1 MDVELPDGTLI
12 EGVPDG
18 MTKADLVAKLK
29 SNGYD
34 TGWYKAPEPGFIDR
48 IKSALTPDP
57 DRAPMPSTAE
67 TINAPSSEFDT
78 GATEVPDDR
87 ISLPGSVMD
96 GFTPRENGQ
105 GMPIEAGMGPMRK
118 DFYDQTRAGLLSAPV
133 QAHAVAAQA
142 GGQVGKVAA
151 DSLAGRMAAEERIA
165 AGDTQPRTMQELG
178 DQTNATLT
186 AQPLRSE
193 AAKEANRTWLAE
205 NSAAAIEGIKRF
217 TKMDQA
223 DAEAELQQMVKY
235 GVKPSWVDG
244 SMPEATL
251 MQAASANIGATG
263 PALQKA
269 LLGLSEAAA
278 DQPMLQLPWKDYAKR
293 TPRELE
299 AMVADLDK
307 QIRTA
312 RNVGGKIEAG
322 SWNDVVST
330 MGPSLATN
338 MPPLIA
344 AALVAAKNPAAG
356 MAIANGGLG
365 VMGLQKFGDSYLKG
379 QMKGLSAG
387 DNLTQASLGAAAEII
402 PEKLSLNALFAAFKT
417 LGKGAAIE
425 TVKAFAKQQLT
436 EHATE
441 QVTTIADH
449 MIDKAYT
456 EPNKSLESLW
466 SEMKQTAMATAI
478 QAPILAAGGAAA
490 HITGQAAVSAQQ
502 RMAEARDVTAGMQF
516 NPAAIDAAARQ
527 SLDPANAQMQ
537 EVGGML
543 SAPVVPHATPA
554 DVAAAP
560 TPQAAAV
567 AIADIGAGIAG
578 GTPVA
583 EALASTQSEID
594 ALLAD
599 PVIESAAL
607 PQTPAVPPMA
617 QPGAVAAD
625 PALTTAVQPIVNAAN
640 PAMSGTESDTKSL
653 GFVEAFGSMASGM
666 SDALYA
672 QAFDALQKGKNT
684 ISGVKDPI
692 LQRAKAAFDGGLIQ
706 SPADIRKF
714 EQKGYPEAQA
724 ATTMPADQADRDF
737 DAAMGDLGTI
747 VGAGAT
753 AGVKDSLTVE
763 AGQPSAA
770 EKSITRIKGGKLD
783 IAGFSREDVADSL
796 KTAKIVAT
804 VTAGKNGRV
813 LVSVTDRAG
822 NPSKISI
829 KQQNAIKT
837 ALMGKTAKAP
847 KPRKFT
853 GNLRNDINLLAPGL
867 YAEVARGG
875 DGGGV
880 EHIDLSIVAEQL
892 LDEGYSLPR
901 TATGKGSD
909 AVIEIIQQDIANGG
923 GTLNERRMVEAMTEE
938 ETKRHRSDVLRL
950 ADEYGIETKRGIIPR
965 RLEEIEAELEAAIIE
980 EVGIAAKSTASVRD
994 AAIAAG
1000 ISVEE
1005 VDALIDQ
1012 IADFH
1017 ADETS
1022 ADKFVLMYREQA
1034 NALQEKIDANQEREG
1049 RDGQDASAVE
1059 HLSPQAR
1066 GEVRP
1071 ALELAGQSAEEIRA
1085 DEERVKSV
1093 EAQRLKDEQ
1102 AAENK
1107 RQADAERGAFN
1118 LTGSNRP
1125 ADVLAAQ
1132 GQKDIFSQPVDAA
1145 AHEAAT
1151 SPKNDKP
1158 EPTPAQIQAGN
1169 YPKGHAT
1176 IAGLDISIENP
1187 EGSTRSGTDADGKP
1201 WSVTMKSHYGYIKGT
1216 VGNDKDHVDVFV
1228 KPGTPEDYSGPVFV
1242 IDQKKANGHFDEH
1255 KIMLGWT
1262 MQAGAVVAYKE
1273 NYAKDWQGMGPVTRM
1288 SIDELK
1294 AWLQSGDLTRRA
1306 SDASESERKYAEID
1320 QGFAENREAMKG
1332 LKVGDKVSWINR
1344 GTFTQADGTK
1354 LVDPVRTGTITKMQ
1368 DADQGIF
1375 QIDGN
1380 ISHGA
1385 RFLTKIEEQPKQ
1397 TASAGEPAKKK
1408 TAKKPAAD
1416 PMQAIRDFYTPG
1428 NIIHVDYWNQQ
1439 DKVLAFDEKTPGDWS
1454 VTVQQVKKLGEEW
1467 VPAGEVRE
1475 HRTTPGKDRIVD
1487 RVSEP
1492 VVEDPDK
1499 AAAMKADADF
1509 DDALGELGDIIGKNF
1524 RATFTPEQEQ
1534 KLLPVLTKLFDA
1546 AFRKG
1551 YYKFKEAARFV
1562 LDAIQS
1568 KFGADVADQITID
1581 HLQGAYIGMAG
1592 RYKEQGADKVTVVA
1606 AVESKAELADN
1617 AAASTMEN
1625 GGIDNGPDQRSS
1637 TDLERDSEDA
1647 DPADGLGEDGVRAG
1661 RSGDVGARESGVSG
1675 TEAEGGPGRSGSLF
1689 GPEAPAAGEPGDQSI
1704 YTGAGRPVVEAGAAG
1719 SGIDSG
1725 SDSDSIDGSPIEPA
1739 TTDLFAELAE
1749 SRVSLDEAKAKQQ
1762 AADRLEHKPG
1772 LASIRETLPILT
1784 DGQQQDVHTAE
1795 TRFTRP
1801 DGYGMLFTNG
1811 TGTGKT
1817 FTGLGIIKRMAVSGK
1832 RNVIIAVPNDKIADD
1847 WRKSGKLLGLD
1858 ISLLENTKD
1867 AGRGIVITTY
1877 ANFGQNPELA
1887 RREWDLVVSD
1897 EAHKLAM
1904 NASGEATLALD
1915 ALQALTLHPDGV
1927 YTRARM
1933 LHADL
1938 YARLDELES
1947 LAKSQRTSDDER
1959 NWHAESGTQTK
1970 IEVLRRE
1977 IEAKV
1982 DAIKA
1987 DVAARQ
1993 GEQRPRALFLSA
2005 TPFAYEKTVDWAN
2018 GYLFDYNEG
2027 RGDERNEFRGYN
2039 EGSNHDQFFMQHFGY
2054 RMRYGKL
2061 TEPDSKVDRG
2071 LMQRQF
2077 NGWLKKRGAVAG
2089 RMLDVKADYDRRFI
2103 LVESAIGTRIDQAL
2117 EWFETQ
2123 RKAQNK
2129 GTGEAGERIAAIM
2142 AKADPRAVALGKL
2155 RDKIAE
2161 KFDYLSRRYLLEAIK
2176 AQEVVPHVRE
2186 HVALGRKVVVFHDY
2200 KKGGGFNPFRISLIS
2215 GNAESKEAQE
2225 ENEAYNRVVEEFT
2238 TEFADLIESDLWRAS
2253 SPITTFQQEFPGV
2266 LLFNGNVPK
2275 AQRRA
2280 NIEKFQDDASGPQ
2293 IILVQSDAGKEGISL
2308 HDTTGNHQ
2316 RVLFNLGQPTAPTTA
2331 IQQEGR
2337 IYRTGQV
2344 TDAIFRY
2351 LNTGT
2356 DWEKWAFATT
2366 IAQRASAAE
2375 NLGMG
2380 EQARALK
2387 DAFIAGFEE
2396 SDDYRAGMDGEGK
2409 GGKER
2414 DRAANEAIT
2423 EYDRARAFYF
2433 GTQKKTSKTKAQEGT
2448 DYFATPE
2455 PVGLKMMEWADI
2467 RPGEAVL
2474 EPSAGHGAIARW
2486 MPDTAVRTAIEP
2498 SMTLRS
2504 RLAMVFDGTML
2515 DHDFEDLN
2523 IVNKYDAIVMNPP
2536 FGSGGKTAIEHVA
2549 KAARHLRDG
2558 GRIVALIPRGPAADK
2573 RFDKWFY
2580 EEDTRPAKPLYTH
2593 PEHGPIYENDILTM
2607 AHFGSDLKIGGPLA
2621 IDKDGGAAYVRPKG
2635 EAKSSAINLV
2645 ALKSVQPGK
2654 RTESYKPAEGL
2665 SLVADVVMPSVTFE
2679 RAGTQ
2684 VATRIVVIEKSPD
2697 SPQQFSPSFTDVEDI
2712 NDLFDR
2718 MEGLT
2723 IEGRAKPE
2731 VVEVEVAPAKTG
2743 KAAKPVV
2750 DQEAAK
2756 AAAETMGLE
2765 IVEHVTQK
2773 GKTLRGVV
2781 RTDLTRDQAKEI
2793 DEFTFK
2799 KDGGWFIR
2807 EKHLVAKADDGGSA
2821 LESRADAM
2829 TREQAEMI
2837 IAASRGGIHTGEIVG
2852 SIRAGLH
2859 QSIGKAVID
2868 RLEQKGLLRILKTAD
2883 DLPYG
2888 LTLSKKGTAIYDGR
2902 VAYLIADRM
2911 HPETAIREVL
2921 HEIGAHHG
2929 LEGMLGKEGYA
2940 TLVRRVRA
2948 MDKFGNQRVRD
2959 AFATVRQLYPEY
2971 ADNSAEFMHE
2981 VLANIGQDADIQ
2993 AKPWWQEMLAVVKRW
3008 IVQLGY
3014 GGLIKPGDIQDMVL
3028 HSLKVASGEN
3038 HIEDSRGMVPAMA
3051 SKVGAGGTEV
3061 DYAGSLAMFL
3071 QEKTGTVLGR
3081 WKGKMPAAD
3090 QRALFGRVLGK
3101 GTIVIDGERET
3112 VANQVKV
3119 AFGQDYDDRAVTSWR
3134 DLNRAPSESRQPR
3147 QQALPN
3153 TGAPPAPAPVRQTP
3167 MGLQGGA
3174 TGNNA
3179 SWNGYQA
3186 SKLDDVIRTLQDK
3199 HIDSKRTVQ
3208 AIKAAGR
3215 QVADKW
3221 DVYLQESL
3229 FHGRAAKRT
3238 LEFVETELTPL
3249 AQDLAMR
3256 GLTLDELDQY
3266 LHARH
3271 AEEANALIASR
3282 NPAMPD
3288 GGSGM
3293 TNQQA
3298 RDYLANLDP
3307 SKRRRL
3313 EASAAKVDAIIAH
3326 TRQLYVSYGLESQET
3341 IDGWADTFAHYVP
3354 LMRED
3359 KDGGMGIGQGFSIKG
3374 KESKA
3379 RTGSTRAVVDIMAN
3393 IAMQR
3398 ERAIV
3403 RGEKNRVSVSLL
3415 GLAKLNPN
3423 PDFWTVDRI
3432 PMIHAFNPTT
3442 GLVESYPDPMHES
3455 RENVVVA
3462 KVPDGKGGVQQ
3473 RSVTFN
3479 ENNEQAMAMAL
3490 ALKNLDTA
3498 QLEGDLGAMA
3508 KVTRYFAAINTQ
3520 WNPIFGVTNLVRDV
3534 QDAMLNLSSTPIAG
3548 HKADVLKHTLGAL
3561 RGIYIDT
3568 RQMRRGQPAT
3578 SSYAQLWEEFQHEGG
3593 QTGYRDMF
3601 RTSADRARDI
3611 EKLINPHGWTDS
3623 KLGKIFTAGGALKVP
3638 MTVAQDV
3645 AAPIFDW
3652 LSDYNESME
3661 NAVRL
3666 SAYKVG
3672 LEQGMSKQRAAE
3684 MAKGL
3689 TVNFNRK
3696 GQVAQ
3701 HAGMLYAFFN
3711 ASMQG
3716 SGRIA
3721 QTLFTIQG
3729 NDIKT
3734 VRLSKAGQK
3743 IVAGGILLGSLQA
3756 LMLMAAGFGDDEPP
3770 EFVRERNTI
3779 IPIGNKKYITIP
3791 MPLGFAVLPNIGRIA
3806 TEFVMGGFKD
3816 PVKHITRLLGIAA
3829 DAFNP
3834 IGGNGTVLQ
3843 MIMPT
3848 AFDPLA
3854 AIAENKDWT
3863 KKPIAKVAYDKTTPG
3878 HKLWKDTAST
3888 PSKLIA
3894 EAINTMSGGNEDV
3907 AGRLSPTPDQ
3917 IDYLF
3922 GQVTGGVGRELS
3934 KSEQSIMATARG
3946 EDLPPHK
3953 IPLVGRFYGDA
3964 GAQSSQAT
3972 TFYNN
3977 INRIN
3982 EYEARIKG
3990 LRERRQGAEAAK
4002 FITENPEARMV
4013 MRANYAE
4020 RQVQKLRK
4028 EKHDL
4033 VEKDAPRERIK
4044 ALEDRIKAEM
4054 QRFNDAVKASKQREK
4069 EAA

>member
-1 MDVELPDGTLI
+1 MASIRNCIKTLKKSGELSEDIAQQVQAAVAQHIKDGYSAKDAAREAVDDVLSDLRSELIDVYEQIGLTADG
-12 EGVPDG
+12 
-18 MTKADLVAKLK
+18 K
-29 SNGYD
+29 
-34 TGWYKAPEPGFIDR
+34 EP
-48 IKSALTPDP
+48 
-57 DRAPMPSTAE
+57 
-67 TINAPSSEFDT
+67 
-78 GATEVPDDR
+78 V
-87 ISLPGSVMD
+87 SLPGD
-96 GFTPRENGQ
+96 
-105 GMPIEAGMGPMRK
+105 
-118 DFYDQTRAGLLSAPV
+118 
-133 QAHAVAAQA
+133 
-142 GGQVGKVAA
+142 
-151 DSLAGRMAAEERIA
+151 
-165 AGDTQPRTMQELG
+165 
-178 DQTNATLT
+178 
-186 AQPLRSE
+186 
-193 AAKEANRTWLAE
+193 
-205 NSAAAIEGIKRF
+205 
-217 TKMDQA
+217 
-223 DAEAELQQMVKY
+223 
-235 GVKPSWVDG
+235 
-244 SMPEATL
+244 
-251 MQAASANIGATG
+251 
-263 PALQKA
+263 
-269 LLGLSEAAA
+269 
-278 DQPMLQLPWKDYAKR
+278 
-293 TPRELE
+293 
-299 AMVADLDK
+299 
-307 QIRTA
+307 
-312 RNVGGKIEAG
+312 
-322 SWNDVVST
+322 
-330 MGPSLATN
+330 
-338 MPPLIA
+338 
-344 AALVAAKNPAAG
+344 
-356 MAIANGGLG
+356 
-365 VMGLQKFGDSYLKG
+365 
-379 QMKGLSAG
+379 
-387 DNLTQASLGAAAEII
+387 
-402 PEKLSLNALFAAFKT
+402 
-417 LGKGAAIE
+417 
-425 TVKAFAKQQLT
+425 
-436 EHATE
+436 
-441 QVTTIADH
+441 
-449 MIDKAYT
+449 
-456 EPNKSLESLW
+456 
-466 SEMKQTAMATAI
+466 
-478 QAPILAAGGAAA
+478 
-490 HITGQAAVSAQQ
+490 
-502 RMAEARDVTAGMQF
+502 
-516 NPAAIDAAARQ
+516 
-527 SLDPANAQMQ
+527 
-537 EVGGML
+537 
-543 SAPVVPHATPA
+543 
-554 DVAAAP
+554 
-560 TPQAAAV
+560 
-567 AIADIGAGIAG
+567 
-578 GTPVA
+578 
-583 EALASTQSEID
+583 
-594 ALLAD
+594 
-599 PVIESAAL
+599 
-607 PQTPAVPPMA
+607 
-617 QPGAVAAD
+617 
-625 PALTTAVQPIVNAAN
+625 
-640 PAMSGTESDTKSL
+640 
-653 GFVEAFGSMASGM
+653 
-666 SDALYA
+666 
-672 QAFDALQKGKNT
+672 
-684 ISGVKDPI
+684 
-692 LQRAKAAFDGGLIQ
+692 
-706 SPADIRKF
+706 
-714 EQKGYPEAQA
+714 
-724 ATTMPADQADRDF
+724 
-737 DAAMGDLGTI
+737 
-747 VGAGAT
+747 
-753 AGVKDSLTVE
+753 
-763 AGQPSAA
+763 
-770 EKSITRIKGGKLD
+770 
-783 IAGFSREDVADSL
+783 
-796 KTAKIVAT
+796 
-804 VTAGKNGRV
+804 AGK
-813 LVSVTDRAG
+813 
-822 NPSKISI
+822 
-829 KQQNAIKT
+829 
-837 ALMGKTAKAP
+837 
-847 KPRKFT
+847 
-853 GNLRNDINLLAPGL
+853 
-867 YAEVARGG
+867 E
-875 DGGGV
+875 
-880 EHIDLSIVAEQL
+880 
-892 LDEGYSLPR
+892 
-901 TATGKGSD
+901 
-909 AVIEIIQQDIANGG
+909 
-923 GTLNERRMVEAMTEE
+923 
-938 ETKRHRSDVLRL
+938 
-950 ADEYGIETKRGIIPR
+950 
-965 RLEEIEAELEAAIIE
+965 
-980 EVGIAAKSTASVRD
+980 
-994 AAIAAG
+994 
-1000 ISVEE
+1000 
-1005 VDALIDQ
+1005 
-1012 IADFH
+1012 
-1017 ADETS
+1017 
-1022 ADKFVLMYREQA
+1022 
-1034 NALQEKIDANQEREG
+1034 
-1049 RDGQDASAVE
+1049 
-1059 HLSPQAR
+1059 
-1066 GEVRP
+1066 
-1071 ALELAGQSAEEIRA
+1071 
-1085 DEERVKSV
+1085 
-1093 EAQRLKDEQ
+1093 
-1102 AAENK
+1102 
-1107 RQADAERGAFN
+1107 
-1118 LTGSNRP
+1118 
-1125 ADVLAAQ
+1125 
-1132 GQKDIFSQPVDAA
+1132 
-1145 AHEAAT
+1145 
-1151 SPKNDKP
+1151 
-1158 EPTPAQIQAGN
+1158 
-1169 YPKGHAT
+1169 
-1176 IAGLDISIENP
+1176 
-1187 EGSTRSGTDADGKP
+1187 
-1201 WSVTMKSHYGYIKGT
+1201 
-1216 VGNDKDHVDVFV
+1216 
-1228 KPGTPEDYSGPVFV
+1228 
-1242 IDQKKANGHFDEH
+1242 
-1255 KIMLGWT
+1255 
-1262 MQAGAVVAYKE
+1262 
-1273 NYAKDWQGMGPVTRM
+1273 
-1288 SIDELK
+1288 
-1294 AWLQSGDLTRRA
+1294 
-1306 SDASESERKYAEID
+1306 
-1320 QGFAENREAMKG
+1320 
-1332 LKVGDKVSWINR
+1332 
-1344 GTFTQADGTK
+1344 
-1354 LVDPVRTGTITKMQ
+1354 
-1368 DADQGIF
+1368 
-1375 QIDGN
+1375 
-1380 ISHGA
+1380 
-1385 RFLTKIEEQPKQ
+1385 
-1397 TASAGEPAKKK
+1397 
-1408 TAKKPAAD
+1408 
-1416 PMQAIRDFYTPG
+1416 
-1428 NIIHVDYWNQQ
+1428 
-1439 DKVLAFDEKTPGDWS
+1439 
-1454 VTVQQVKKLGEEW
+1454 
-1467 VPAGEVRE
+1467 
-1475 HRTTPGKDRIVD
+1475 
-1487 RVSEP
+1487 
-1492 VVEDPDK
+1492 
-1499 AAAMKADADF
+1499 KADADF
-1509 DDALGELGDIIGKNF
+1509 DEAMAELGDIIGKNF

-1534 KLLPVLTKLFDA
+1534 KLIPVLTKLFDA

-1568 KFGADVADQITID
+1568 KFGADVSDQITID

-1592 RYKEQGADKVTVVA
+1592 RYKDQGADKVTVVA

-1617 AAASTMEN
+1617 AAASTMES
-1625 GGIDNGPDQRSS
+1625 GDIDNGPDQRSS

-1647 DPADGLGEDGVRAG
+1647 DPADGLGEDGIRPG
-1661 RSGDVGARESGVSG
+1661 RSGDVGDRESRVSG
-1675 TEAEGGPGRSGSLF
+1675 TEAQGRAGSGSSLF
-1689 GPEAPAAGEPGDQSI
+1689 GPEAPASGEPGDQSI
-1704 YTGAGRPVVEAGAAG
+1704 YTGAGRSDVEAGAPG
-1719 SGIDSG
+1719 SGVDSR
-1725 SDSDSIDGSPIEPA
+1725 SDSDSLDGSPIEPA
-1739 TTDLFAELAE
+1739 ATDLFAELAE

-1772 LASIRETLPILT
+1772 LANIRETLPILT
-1784 DGQQQDVHTAE
+1784 EGQQEDVHIAE
-1795 TRFTRP
+1795 TRFAVP

-1817 FTGLGIIKRMAVSGK
+1817 FTGLGIIKRMAVAGK
-1832 RNVIIAVPNDKIADD
+1832 RNIIIAVPNDKIADD

-1887 RREWDLVVSD
+1887 HREWDLVVSD

-1938 YARLDELES
+1938 YARLAELED
-1947 LAKSQRTSDDER
+1947 LAKSQRNSDDER

-1970 IEVLRRE
+1970 IEALLRE
-1977 IEAKV
+1977 IDAKV
-1982 DAIKA
+1982 AAIKE

-2027 RGDERNEFRGYN
+2027 RGDELNQFRDYS

-2123 RKAQNK
+2123 RKARNK

-2186 HVALGRKVVVFHDY
+2186 HLALGRKVVVFHDY
-2200 KKGGGFNPFRISLIS
+2200 KKGGGFNPFRISTIS
-2215 GNAESKEAQE
+2215 GTAESKEAQA

-2253 SPITTFQQEFPGV
+2253 SPITTFQKEFPGV

-2280 NIEKFQDDASGPQ
+2280 AVEKFQDDASGPQ
-2293 IILVQSDAGKEGISL
+2293 VILVQSDAGKEGISL
-2308 HDTTGNHQ
+2308 HDTTGAHQ

-2396 SDDYRAGMDGEGK
+2396 SDDYRAGMEGEGK

-2433 GTQKKTSKTKAQEGT
+2433 GTQKKTSKTKAKEGV

-2455 PVGLKMMEWADI
+2455 PVGIKMMEWADI

-2486 MPDTAVRTAIEP
+2486 MPETAVRTAIEP
-2498 SMTLRS
+2498 NMTLRS

-2536 FGSGGKTAIEHVA
+2536 FGFGGKTAIDHVA

-2580 EEDTRPAKPLYTH
+2580 EENERPAKPIGRVNGKDVFSGDTAVIRGRDWEIKKVQSNGQLVQVSGGGFGTFANA
-2593 PEHGPIYENDILTM
+2593 GDISEIKPT
-2607 AHFGSDLKIGGPLA
+2607 
-2621 IDKDGGAAYVRPKG
+2621 
-2635 EAKSSAINLV
+2635 
-2645 ALKSVQPGK
+2645 GK

-2665 SLVADVVMPSVTFE
+2665 NLVADVVMPNVTFE
-2679 RAGTQ
+2679 RAATQ

-2697 SPQQFSPSFTDVEDI
+2697 APQLFSPSFADVEDI

-2765 IVEHVTQK
+2765 IVEHVTKK

-2807 EKHLVAKADDGGSA
+2807 EKHLVAV
-2821 LESRADAM
+2821 LESRAQTLPNSDDRTGK
-2829 TREQAEMI
+2829 TRQASTI
-2837 IAASRGGIHTGEIVG
+2837 TGETPA

-2883 DLPYG
+2883 DLPHG
-2888 LTLSKKGTAIYDGR
+2888 LTISETGTALYDGN

-2911 HPETAIREVL
+2911 QPETAVREVL
-2921 HEIGAHHG
+2921 HEIGEHHG
-2929 LEGMLGKEGYA
+2929 LEGMLGKDGYA
-2940 TLVRRVRA
+2940 ALVRRVRA
-2948 MDKFGNQRVRD
+2948 MEKFGNQRVRD
-2959 AFATVRQLYPEY
+2959 VFATVRDLYPEY
-2971 ADNSAEFMHE
+2971 AEDSAEFMHE

-2993 AKPWWQEMLAVVKRW
+2993 AKPWWKEMLAAVKRW

-3014 GGLIKPGDIQDMVL
+3014 GGLIRDGDIQDMVL
-3028 HSLKVASGEN
+3028 HSLKVAAGERQ
-3038 HIEDSRGMVPAMA
+3038 IDAEADIV
-3051 SKVGAGGTEV
+3051 K
-3061 DYAGSLAMFL
+3061 
-3071 QEKTGTVLGR
+3071 
-3081 WKGKMPAAD
+3081 PAAG
-3090 QRALFGRVLGK
+3090 L
-3101 GTIVIDGERET
+3101 
-3112 VANQVKV
+3112 
-3119 AFGQDYDDRAVTSWR
+3119 
-3134 DLNRAPSESRQPR
+3134 ESRQAR

-3153 TGAPPAPAPVRQTP
+3153 TGATPPAPPTRQTP

-3199 HIDSKRTVQ
+3199 HIDSKRAVQ

-3221 DVYLQESL
+3221 DVYLQETL

-3238 LEFVETELTPL
+3238 LDFVETELTPL

-3271 AEEANALIASR
+3271 AEEANALIAQR
-3282 NPAMPD
+3282 NPSIPD

-3298 RDYLANLDP
+3298 HDYFANLDP
-3307 SKRRRL
+3307 SKRKRL
-3313 EASAAKVDAIIAH
+3313 EASAARVDAIIDR

-3341 IDGWADTFAHYVP
+3341 IDGWSDTFKHYVP

-3359 KDGGMGIGQGFSIKG
+3359 KDGAMGIGQGFSIKG
-3374 KESKA
+3374 KESKS

-3423 PDFWTVDRI
+3423 PDFWMTDRI
-3432 PMIHAFNPTT
+3432 PMITGLNPAT
-3442 GLVESYPDPMHES
+3442 GLVETYPDPIYKS

-3462 KVPDGKGGVQQ
+3462 KVPDGKGGIQERAV
-3473 RSVTFN
+3473 VFN
-3479 ENNEQAMAMAL
+3479 DENELAMNMAR
-3490 ALKNLDTA
+3490 ALKNLDAA
-3498 QLEGDLGAMA
+3498 QLEGLMGAA
-3508 KVTRYFAAINTQ
+3508 SRVTRYFASINTQ
-3520 WNPIFGVTNLVRDV
+3520 YNPVFGVTNLVRDV
-3534 QDAMLNLSSTPIAG
+3534 QDAMLNLTSTPIAG
-3548 HKADVLKHTLGAL
+3548 HKADVLKHTLSAL

-3568 RQMRRGQPAT
+3568 RQMRKGQPAT
-3578 SSYAQLWEEFQHEGG
+3578 SAYAQLWEEFQHEGG

-3601 RTSADRARDI
+3601 RTSADRARAI
-3611 EKLINPHGWTDS
+3611 EKAIDPMKWMDS
-3623 KLGKIFTAGGALKVP
+3623 TLGQIFTAGGALRVP
-3638 MTVAQDV
+3638 MAVAQQK
-3645 AAPIFDW
+3645 ATWLFDW

-3666 SAYKVG
+3666 AAYKVG
-3672 LEQGMSKQRAAE
+3672 LEQGMSKQQAAA
-3684 MAKGL
+3684 MAKSL

-3696 GQVAQ
+3696 GQIGMQ
-3701 HAGMLYAFFN
+3701 AGALYAFFN

-3716 SGRIA
+3716 TGRIA

-3734 VRLSKAGQK
+3734 IRLSKAGQK
-3743 IVAGGILLGSLQA
+3743 IVAGGILLGSMQA
-3756 LMLMAAGFGDDEPP
+3756 LMLLAAGFDDDEPP

-3806 TEFVMGGFKD
+3806 TEFVMGGFKS
-3816 PVKHITRLLGIAA
+3816 PAKHVTRLLGIMA

-3834 IGGNGTVLQ
+3834 VGGNGTVLQ
-3843 MIMPT
+3843 MVTPT
-3848 AFDPLA
+3848 ALDPLA

-3878 HKLWKDTAST
+3878 HRLWKDTAST
-3888 PSKLIA
+3888 PGKLVA
-3894 EAINTMSGGNEDV
+3894 EAINTMSGGTKYV
-3907 AGRLSPTPDQ
+3907 AGSLSPTPDQ

-3934 KSEQSIMATARG
+3934 KLEQSAAAAYRG

-3953 IPLVGRFYGDA
+3953 IPLAGRFYGDA
-3964 GAQSSQAT
+3964 NAQSSQST

-3982 EYEARIKG
+3982 EYEAQING
-3990 LRERRQGAEAAK
+3990 LRKEGKGSEAAR
-4002 FITENPEARMV
+4002 FIAENPEARMV

-4020 RQVQKLRK
+4020 RHVQKLRK

-4044 ALEDRIKAEM
+4044 AIEDRIKAEM

>member
-1 MDVELPDGTLI
+1 MADISIINAAIERGYSHDEIADILAADAGFDPKAIRGNGYSSAEILGRLGYELPKVSESGDFMRGATTAAKQLPQLGYGLI
-12 EGVPDG
+12 GAAG
-18 MTKADLVAKLK
+18 AVA
-29 SNGYD
+29 
-34 TGWYKAPEPGFIDR
+34 E
-48 IKSALTPDP
+48 SALGEGGVSSAVKEFGVRKYQEAGADIQKDAKETDSLTYSWE
-57 DRAPMPSTAE
+57 RAKQGDYGAMVDWLQYGLGYGGVQALEALASGGIGAVLGKATLKGTAE
-67 TINAPSSEFDT
+67 HLA
-78 GATEVPDDR
+78 
-87 ISLPGSVMD
+87 
-96 GFTPRENGQ
+96 
-105 GMPIEAGMGPMRK
+105 AGM
-118 DFYDQTRAGLLSAPV
+118 V
-133 QAHAVAAQA
+133 
-142 GGQVGKVAA
+142 
-151 DSLAGRMAAEERIA
+151 
-165 AGDTQPRTMQELG
+165 
-178 DQTNATLT
+178 
-186 AQPLRSE
+186 
-193 AAKEANRTWLAE
+193 AKEAARIGAAQEGKALA
-205 NSAAAIEGIKRF
+205 
-217 TKMDQA
+217 A
-223 DAEAELQQMVKY
+223 DVVQRMAVANV
-235 GVKPSWVDG
+235 
-244 SMPEATL
+244 A
-251 MQAASANIGATG
+251 ANIGAKVG
-263 PALQKA
+263 IGAQA
-269 LLGLSEAAA
+269 FGMEGGEIMGGLAEQS
-278 DQPMLQLPWKDYAKR
+278 AKR
-293 TPRELE
+293 GSPLTGDEIAKGLG
-299 AMVADLDK
+299 ATLA
-307 QIRTA
+307 
-312 RNVGGKIEAG
+312 AG
-322 SWNDVVST
+322 SLEFVGDKIGVDLMLGKSG
-330 MGPSLATN
+330 MF
-338 MPPLIA
+338 
-344 AALVAAKNPAAG
+344 KPAAG
-356 MAIANGGLG
+356 MTGIGGR
-365 VMGLQKFGDSYLKG
+365 VAR
-379 QMKGLSAG
+379 AG
-387 DNLTQASLGAAAEII
+387 
-402 PEKLSLNALFAAFKT
+402 
-417 LGKGAAIE
+417 
-425 TVKAFAKQQLT
+425 
-436 EHATE
+436 
-441 QVTTIADH
+441 
-449 MIDKAYT
+449 
-456 EPNKSLESLW
+456 
-466 SEMKQTAMATAI
+466 
-478 QAPILAAGGAAA
+478 
-490 HITGQAAVSAQQ
+490 
-502 RMAEARDVTAGMQF
+502 
-516 NPAAIDAAARQ
+516 
-527 SLDPANAQMQ
+527 
-537 EVGGML
+537 
-543 SAPVVPHATPA
+543 
-554 DVAAAP
+554 VAAAGAIP
-560 TPQAAAV
+560 IESGTEYFQTGLEEWGQGKEANIAPWNQSPEAQRQAFDAAGLGAVGGGAMAVGGGLLTPPSARPAIPRATPEDVASAETPQAAAAAV
-567 AIADIGAGIAG
+567 ADMGAGIA
-578 GTPVA
+578 PPIA
-583 EALASTQSEID
+583 ESLASTQSEID

-599 PVIESAAL
+599 PLTESAAL
-607 PQTPAVPPMA
+607 VQPSSIIPPSVGGNPAL
-617 QPGAVAAD
+617 GAAD
-625 PALTTAVQPIVNAAN
+625 TVPSGPQQLPGHVLGSQPVLPENSGNNTSGGVNLLGDLAN
-640 PAMSGTESDTKSL
+640 GKPGIE
-653 GFVEAFGSMASGM
+653 
-666 SDALYA
+666 
-672 QAFDALQKGKNT
+672 KGAD
-684 ISGVKDPI
+684 VV
-692 LQRAKAAFDGGLIQ
+692 DGGALREMMARMFSISHDRQILDAVVKLI
-706 SPADIRKF
+706 PVDVVNYLAGFKLT
-714 EQKGYPEAQA
+714 PE
-724 ATTMPADQADRDF
+724 MLFHNPSMLEGGLPVPGSNDQVPVPSNVTRAL
-737 DAAMGDLGTI
+737 MN
-747 VGAGAT
+747 AT
-753 AGVKDSLTVE
+753 AGVATEHQTAAGNPGRLSVNNAATIGAGNMNAVALPGAVVLPE
-763 AGQPSAA
+763 AGQAAKVSGSNEPGRLDVNGGTAGGTIDDRHSVTPNSDVVLGAGGVDASSAPSIMPQAKVGAGSTPIVTQQSDNAVPPGLAQMRARVA
-770 EKSITRIKGGKLD
+770 ERQASADAPVVKESLMVPPTAQPASTNSLPIDSEISTPPAGQPDEPAGTVQGVNRIRGGKLE
-783 IAGFSREDVADSL
+783 ITGFGRDEVADVL

-804 VTAGKNGRV
+804 VTAGKDGRV
-813 LVSVTDRAG
+813 LVSATDRAG
-822 NPSKISI
+822 NATKISI
-829 KQQNAIKT
+829 KQQNAISK
-837 ALMGKTAKAP
+837 ALLGASATPKKA
-847 KPRKFT
+847 RKLS
-853 GNLRNDINLLAPGL
+853 GNLKNDLDIIAPGL
-867 YAEVARGG
+867 YGEVARGG
-875 DGGGV
+875 DGEANDAAWGDV
-880 EHIDLSIVAEQL
+880 SLIAEKMR
-892 LDEGYSLPR
+892 DEQGYMLPH
-901 TATGKGSD
+901 D
-909 AVIEIIQQDIANGG
+909 ANGQDLANALRELIRQHAG
-923 GTLNERRMVEAMTEE
+923 GDVVLNEARQAAAMTEE
-938 ETKRHRSDVLRL
+938 ETKRHRSDVLRM

-965 RLEEIEAELEAAIIE
+965 RLEEIEAEVKAAIEQEIGVAGKGMAAAYEAAIE
-980 EVGIAAKSTASVRD
+980 
-994 AAIAAG
+994 AG
-1000 ISVEE
+1000 IQDQA
-1005 VDALIDQ
+1005 DAILDR
-1012 IADFH
+1012 IADFYQG
-1017 ADETS
+1017 ETS
-1022 ADKFVLMYREQA
+1022 ADRDVLLYREQT
-1034 NALQEKIDANQEREG
+1034 NALQEAIDAHQEREG
-1049 RDGQDASAVE
+1049 RDTQGEGAGDNQ
-1059 HLSPQAR
+1059 PQATR
-1066 GEVRP
+1066 GEGRP
-1071 ALELAGQSAEEIRA
+1071 VLELAGQSAEEIRA
-1085 DEERVKSV
+1085 DEERVKSA
-1093 EAQRLKDEQ
+1093 EAQRLKEEQ

-1118 LTGSNRP
+1118 LTGSDRP

-1132 GQKDIFSQPVDAA
+1132 GQQDIFSAPVDAA
-1145 AHEAAT
+1145 AHEAST
-1151 SPKNDKP
+1151 SPHNDKP
-1158 EPTPAQIQAGN
+1158 EPTPAQIEAGN
-1169 YPKGHAT
+1169 YSKGHAT
-1176 IAGLDISIENP
+1176 VAGLDISIENP
-1187 EGSTRSGTDADGKP
+1187 EGSTRSGTDANGKA
-1201 WSVTMKSHYGYIKGT
+1201 WSVTMKSHYGYIRGT
-1216 VGNDKDHVDVFV
+1216 VSNDKDHVDVFI
-1228 KPGTPEDYSGPVFV
+1228 KPGTPTDYSGPIFV
-1242 IDQKKANGHFDEH
+1242 IDQVKANGRYDEF
-1255 KIMLGWT
+1255 KVMIGWKSEAEARAGYLANYEKGWRGLGAITKVSVADFKTWLT
-1262 MQAGAVVAYKE
+1262 EGDTTKAFAGGMKVGAGA
-1273 NYAKDWQGMGPVTRM
+1273 
-1288 SIDELK
+1288 
-1294 AWLQSGDLTRRA
+1294 
-1306 SDASESERKYAEID
+1306 
-1320 QGFAENREAMKG
+1320 
-1332 LKVGDKVSWINR
+1332 
-1344 GTFTQADGTK
+1344 
-1354 LVDPVRTGTITKMQ
+1354 
-1368 DADQGIF
+1368 
-1375 QIDGN
+1375 
-1380 ISHGA
+1380 
-1385 RFLTKIEEQPKQ
+1385 
-1397 TASAGEPAKKK
+1397 
-1408 TAKKPAAD
+1408 TAKKPRKPKAAD
-1416 PMQAIRDFYTPG
+1416 PMIAIREFYTPG

-1439 DKVLAFDEKTPGDWS
+1439 DKVLAFEEKEPGNWS
-1454 VTVQQVKKLGEEW
+1454 VTVQQVKKQGDEW

-1475 HRTTPGKDRIVD
+1475 HRTTPGKDRIID
-1487 RVSEP
+1487 RVTDPAAS
-1492 VVEDPDK
+1492 DPDK
-1499 AAAMKADADF
+1499 VAAEKADADF
-1509 DDALGELGDIIGKNF
+1509 DEAMGELGDIIGKNF

-1534 KLLPVLTKLFDA
+1534 KLIPVLTKLFDA

-1562 LDAIQS
+1562 LGAIQS

-1592 RYKEQGADKVTVVA
+1592 RYKDQGADKPAVVA
-1606 AVESKAELADN
+1606 AVESKDEISAW
-1617 AAASTMEN
+1617 STMET
-1625 GGIDNGPDQRSS
+1625 GGIDNGPEQRSGA
-1637 TDLERDSEDA
+1637 DLERDSEDA
-1647 DPADGLGEDGVRAG
+1647 DPEDGMGEESIRPG
-1661 RSGDVGARESGVSG
+1661 RSGDVGSRESGVSG
-1675 TEAEGGPGRSGSLF
+1675 TEAQGRAGSGSSIF

-1704 YTGAGRPVVEAGAAG
+1704 YTGAGRPVIEAGAAG
-1719 SGIDSG
+1719 SGVDSG
-1725 SDSDSIDGSPIEPA
+1725 SDSDSLDGSPIEP
-1739 TTDLFAELAE
+1739 TSTDLFAELAE

-1772 LASIRETLPILT
+1772 IANIRETLPILT
-1784 DGQQQDVHTAE
+1784 EGQQQDVHIAE
-1795 TRFTRP
+1795 TRFAKP

-1887 RREWDLVVSD
+1887 RREWDLVVAD

-1915 ALQALTLHPDGV
+1915 ALQALTLHPDGA

-1938 YARLDELES
+1938 YARLDELEA
-1947 LAKSQRTSDDER
+1947 LAKSQRMSDDER

-1970 IEVLRRE
+1970 IDSLRRE
-1977 IEAKV
+1977 IDAKV
-1982 DAIKA
+1982 EAIKE
-1987 DVAARQ
+1987 DIAARQ
-1993 GEQRPRALFLSA
+1993 GEARPRALFLSA

-2039 EGSNHDQFFMQHFGY
+2039 EGSNRDQFFMQHFGY

-2103 LVESAIGTRIDQAL
+2103 LVESAIGARIDQAL

-2123 RKAQNK
+2123 RKAQNR

-2186 HVALGRKVVVFHDY
+2186 HLALGRKVVVFHDY
-2200 KKGGGFNPFRISLIS
+2200 KKGGGFNPFRISPIS
-2215 GNAESKEAQE
+2215 GTAESKEAQA
-2225 ENEAYNRVVEEFT
+2225 ENDAYNRVVEEFT
-2238 TEFADLIESDLWRAS
+2238 TEFSDLIESDLWRAS

-2280 NIEKFQDDASGPQ
+2280 AVEKFQDDASGPQ
-2293 IILVQSDAGKEGISL
+2293 VILVQSDAGKEGISL
-2308 HDTTGNHQ
+2308 HDTTGVHQ

-2433 GTQKKTSKTKAQEGT
+2433 GTQKKTAKTKAQEGV

-2455 PVGLKMMEWADI
+2455 PVGFKMMEWADI

-2536 FGSGGKTAIEHVA
+2536 FGSGGKTAIDHLA
-2549 KAARHLRDG
+2549 KAATHLRDG

-2580 EEDTRPAKPLYTH
+2580 EESEKASKPIVPASALNVGEEIHRGDTVRIFGFGRNSDMVVDRADKINGVYYIRPEGA
-2593 PEHGPIYENDILTM
+2593 
-2607 AHFGSDLKIGGPLA
+2607 
-2621 IDKDGGAAYVRPKG
+2621 DKASSINVTAV
-2635 EAKSSAINLV
+2635 EAVI
-2645 ALKSVQPGK
+2645 PGK

-2665 SLVADVVMPSVTFE
+2665 NLVADVVMPNVTFE

-2697 SPQQFSPSFTDVEDI
+2697 APQLFSPSFVDVEDI
-2712 NDLFDR
+2712 NELFDR
-2718 MEGLT
+2718 MEGT
-2723 IEGRAKPE
+2723 TVEGRAKPE
-2731 VVEVEVAPAKTG
+2731 VVEVEAAPSKTG

-2756 AAAETMGLE
+2756 AAAETMGLN
-2765 IVEHVTQK
+2765 IIEHITQK

-2807 EKHLVAKADDGGSA
+2807 EKHLVAKPGESGGA
-2821 LESRADAM
+2821 LESRSDSM

-2837 IAASRGGIHTGEIVG
+2837 IAASRGGIHTGETVG
-2852 SIRAGLH
+2852 SIRSGLH

-2888 LTLSKKGTAIYDGR
+2888 LTLSETGTALYDGN

-2911 HPETAIREVL
+2911 RPETAVREIL
-2921 HEIGAHHG
+2921 HEIGEHHG
-2929 LEGMLGKEGYA
+2929 LEGMLGKDGYA
-2940 TLVRRVRA
+2940 ALTRRVRA
-2948 MDKFGNQRVRD
+2948 MEKFGNQRVRD

-2993 AKPWWQEMLAVVKRW
+2993 AKPWWQEMLAAVKRW
-3008 IVQLGY
+3008 IVQIGY
-3014 GGLIKPGDIQDMVL
+3014 GGLIKAGDIQDMVL
-3028 HSLKVASGEN
+3028 HSLKVAAGEDHFAGAGN
-3038 HIEDSRGMVPAMA
+3038 MIPAMA
-3051 SKVGAGGTEV
+3051 SKS
-3061 DYAGSLAMFL
+3061 GSPAM
-3071 QEKTGTVLGR
+3071 E
-3081 WKGKMPAAD
+3081 A
-3090 QRALFGRVLGK
+3090 
-3101 GTIVIDGERET
+3101 
-3112 VANQVKV
+3112 
-3119 AFGQDYDDRAVTSWR
+3119 
-3134 DLNRAPSESRQPR
+3134 RQTR

-3153 TGAPPAPAPVRQTP
+3153 TGTPPAPAPVRQTP

-3271 AEEANALIASR
+3271 AEEANALIAQR
-3282 NPAMPD
+3282 NPAIPD

-3298 RDYLANLDP
+3298 HDYFTSLDP
-3307 SKRRRL
+3307 SKRKRL
-3313 EASAAKVDAIIAH
+3313 EASAARVDAIIAN
-3326 TRQLYVSYGLESQET
+3326 TRKLYVSYGLESQET
-3341 IDGWADTFAHYVP
+3341 IDGWADTFQHYVP

-3359 KDGGMGIGQGFSIKG
+3359 KDGGMGIGQGFSVKG
-3374 KESKA
+3374 KESKS
-3379 RTGSTRAVVDIMAN
+3379 RTGSTRAVVDILAN

-3398 ERAIV
+3398 ERAVV

-3423 PDFWTVDRI
+3423 PGFWMTDRI
-3432 PMIHAFNPTT
+3432 PMITGLNPAT
-3442 GLVESYPDPMHES
+3442 GLVETYPDPGYKS

-3462 KVPDGKGGVQQ
+3462 KVPDGKGGIQERAV
-3473 RSVTFN
+3473 VFN
-3479 ENNEQAMAMAL
+3479 EENEQAMNMAR
-3490 ALKNLDTA
+3490 ALKNLDAA
-3498 QLEGDLGAMA
+3498 QLEGLMGAA
-3508 KVTRYFAAINTQ
+3508 SRVTRYFASINTQ
-3520 WNPIFGVTNLVRDV
+3520 YNPVFGVTNLVRDV

-3568 RQMRRGQPAT
+3568 RQMRKGQPAT
-3578 SSYAQLWEEFQHEGG
+3578 SAYAQLWEEFQHEGG

-3601 RTSADRARDI
+3601 RTSADRARAI
-3611 EKLINPHGWTDS
+3611 ERAINPTQWMDS
-3623 KLGKIFTAGGALKVP
+3623 PLGQVFTAGGALRVP
-3638 MTVAQDV
+3638 VAVAQQK
-3645 AAPIFDW
+3645 ATWLFDW

-3666 SAYKVG
+3666 AAYKVG
-3672 LEQGMSKQRAAE
+3672 LEQGMSKQQAAA
-3684 MAKGL
+3684 MAKSL

-3696 GQVAQ
+3696 GQIGMQ
-3701 HAGMLYAFFN
+3701 AGALYAFFN

-3716 SGRIA
+3716 TGRIA

-3734 VRLSKAGQK
+3734 VRLSKSGQK

-3779 IPIGNKKYITIP
+3779 IPIGNKKYVTIP

-3806 TEFVMGGFKD
+3806 TEFVMGGFKN
-3816 PVKHITRLLGIAA
+3816 PAKHVTRLLGIAA

-3843 MIMPT
+3843 MVTPT
-3848 AFDPLA
+3848 ALDPLA

-3888 PSKLIA
+3888 PGKLIA
-3894 EAINTMSGGNEDV
+3894 EAINAMSGGNKYV
-3907 AGRLSPTPDQ
+3907 AGSLSPTPDQ

-3934 KSEQSIMATARG
+3934 KTEQSIMATVRG

-3964 GAQSSQAT
+3964 NAQSSQGT

-3977 INRIN
+3977 INRIK
-3982 EYEARIKG
+3982 EYENTIKG
-3990 LRERRQGAEAAK
+3990 LREDKKGEEAAK
-4002 FITENPEARMV
+4002 FIAKNPEARLV
-4013 MRANYAE
+4013 MRANYTE
-4020 RQVQKLRK
+4020 RVVQKLRK

-4044 ALEDRIKAEM
+4044 MLEDRIKTEM
-4054 QRFNDAVKASKQREK
+4054 QRFNDAVKASKKREK